1 MDPSG
6 EPCDDFYQYACGGW
20 LQHHV
25 IPETNSRYSV
35 FDVLRDELEI
45 ILKGESRHD
54 LGGGAGQGRTSA
66 PLEGGR
72 GARREETPWNK
83 GPAGAGGPPLT
94 KEGRVTPGPL
104 TWLSRWPPQAS
115 VQPPPLPT
123 GVLENSTAKDRPA
136 VQKAKMLYRSCMN
149 ESEWGVRDPTVPAAV
164 RGSWT
169 PLRTHG
175 HGGCAPTWP
184 PGPGCPGGRDLLPA
198 ARDSVYTLTPARAT
212 PSGQKDNAE
221 GRTWKPQGRRTRA
234 CVCVSASVH
243 TCPRVLLRDCPVLG
257 LLGMAPP
264 HPAPLWPVSPRV
276 PAWGSAS
283 PAWGVG
289 CSVGST
295 PPPA

>member
-45 ILKGESRHD
+45 ILKGESRRD
-54 LGGGAGQGRTSA
+54 LGDGAGQGRTSA
-66 PLEGGR
+66 PLKGGR

-83 GPAGAGGPPLT
+83 GPAGAEGPPLT
-94 KEGRVTPGPL
+94 KEGRVPPGPL
-104 TWLSRWPPQAS
+104 TWLSRRPPQAS

-123 GVLENSTAKDRPA
+123 GVLEDSTAKDRPA

-184 PGPGCPGGRDLLPA
+184 PGPGSPGGRDLLPA
-198 ARDSVYTLTPARAT
+198 ARDPVYTLTPARAT
-212 PSGQKDNAE
+212 PSGQKDDAE
-221 GRTWKPQGRRTRA
+221 GRTR
-234 CVCVSASVH
+234 VCLCAH
-243 TCPRVLLRDCPVLG
+243 ECPHVYPDAATG
-257 LLGMAPP
+257 LPCA
-264 HPAPLWPVSPRV
+264 PAPRNGSPTPRAPLARV
-276 PAWGSAS
+276 PSC
-283 PAWGVG
+283 PCLGVCKPSLG
-289 CSVGST
+289 CQLFCGEHP